1 MHEANE
7 IVDGLWK
14 IRQRTSDCEVI
25 IYKMEKPV
33 IRIAEES
40 MLSFEEL
47 RRLLIRSRGEVSE
60 NE

>member
-1 MHEANE
+1 MHEANV
-7 IVDGLWK
+7 IIDGLWK
-14 IRQRTSDCEVI
+14 IRQQTSNCEVI
-25 IYKMEKPV
+25 IYKMEEPV

-47 RRLLIRSRGEVSE
+47 RRLLIRSRSEVSD

>member
-7 IVDGLWK
+7 IIDGLWK
-14 IRQRTSDCEVI
+14 IRQQASTREVI

-40 MLSFEEL
+40 MLSFEDL
-47 RRLLIRSRGEVSE
+47 RRLLIRSRSEVIE